1 MNKTESKLFTEM
13 AIFFFIIVLC
23 FGLLIIKEKS
33 NSIKIEKV
41 DKKINEYINTN
52 YKDLKDEF
60 VINKIEYKNN
70 SYYKKILNN
79 KNKNLN
85 FIITYKNNKISSTY
99 NEDYLEGRSL
109 FSFLEKKMT
118 KKLNSINND
127 NNYKNLKINY
137 NLTIEEERE
146 LLITL
151 EEIRCNDCE
160 KWFDNVTNENRAKLF
175 WAVVYIRSL
184 MMTLNKSKIE
194 ENFSDLF
201 PIKPDDEINIWVKE
215 NKSLIKQCK

>member
-1 MNKTESKLFTEM
+1 ML
-13 AIFFFIIVLC
+13 
-23 FGLLIIKEKS
+23 
-33 NSIKIEKV
+33 
-41 DKKINEYINTN
+41 
-52 YKDLKDEF
+52 
-60 VINKIEYKNN
+60 
-70 SYYKKILNN
+70 
-79 KNKNLN
+79 
-85 FIITYKNNKISSTY
+85 
-99 NEDYLEGRSL
+99 
-109 FSFLEKKMT
+109 
-118 KKLNSINND
+118 
-127 NNYKNLKINY
+127 LKINY